1 MFLTSLK
8 LENYRNIKSINLDFK
23 EGKNLVIIQGKNA
36 QGKTNL
42 LEAISFLSIPQAFF
56 KRTLASCLKEDQA
69 HFNIEGSF
77 DSSEEVD
84 AFTEVFEGFNSTKN
98 LRFFYDDQKG
108 KFMFRNQVEINL
120 KDYVGNLKTVVFTPE
135 DIQLV
140 SKSPQKRR
148 RFIDRLL
155 IQTNP
160 DYFLNLSKFNK
171 LLKNRNALLKNRS
184 NEILLSSIDKLFVT
198 HALEIYKARYEFFT
212 FLKANINKIYIGLS
226 DPNQQI
232 DIKVSSIDLENLN
245 PDFILN
251 KLNSLRDKDFIYGYT
266 NFGPHRDDFEILK
279 SKQKISEYG
288 SRGERRTAVLAL
300 KIAELEYLK
309 TKCILTPIL
318 LLDDVFSE
326 LDEKRRYNLMQVS
339 KEYQTIVTTV
349 ETDYFKNLSSDQFQL
364 VQLEAGEIL

>member
-1 MFLTSLK
+1 LFLTSLK
-8 LENYRNIKSINLDFK
+8 LENYRNIKSINLEFQ
-23 EGKNLVIIQGKNA
+23 EGKNLVIVQGKNA

-56 KRTLASCLKEDQA
+56 KRSLASCLKEDEPY
-69 HFNIEGSF
+69 FNIEGTFASN
-77 DSSEEVD
+77 DELS
-84 AFTEVFEGFNSTKN
+84 AFNEVFEGFNSTKKI
-98 LRFFYDDQKG
+98 RFFYDNQKG
-108 KFMFRNQVEINL
+108 KFMFRNDVETDL
-120 KDYVGNLKTVVFTPE
+120 KDYVGNLKTVIFTPE

-171 LLKNRNALLKNRS
+171 VLKNRNALLKNRS
-184 NEILLSSIDKLFVT
+184 NEILLSSTDKLFAKN
-198 HALEIYKARYEFFT
+198 ALEVYKARYEFLE
-212 FLKANINKIYIGLS
+212 FLRLNIENIYISLS
-226 DPNQQI
+226 DPSQKI
-232 DIKVSSIDLENLN
+232 EIKVNSIDHKNLN
-245 PDFILN
+245 TEFILE
-251 KLNSLRDKDFIYGYT
+251 KLNSLREKDFIYGHT

-279 SKQKISEYG
+279 SNQKISEYG

-300 KIAELEYLK
+300 KIAEIEYLK

-326 LDEKRRYNLMQVS
+326 LDEKRRYNLMQIS
-339 KEYQTIVTTV
+339 KKYQTIVTTV
-349 ETDYFKNLSSDQFQL
+349 ETDYFKNLKSDQFQL
-364 VQLEAGEIL
+364 LKLEAGQLL